1 MDEMKIGSKFM
12 KTLVAKLV
20 KRTVKKKTGYDVD
33 IQLNEFTAAVTDGTA
48 RVHLSVDWFIVA
60 KGSWRHG
67 LLAFTYAKFASYIME
82 RQ

>member
-1 MDEMKIGSKFM
+1 MKFM

-48 RVHLSVDWFIVA
+48 RVHLSVDAELNKDELTKILSA
-60 KGSWRHG
+60 IG
-67 LLAFTYAKFASYIME
+67 L
-82 RQ
+82 

>member
-1 MDEMKIGSKFM
+1 MKIGSKFM

-48 RVHLSVDWFIVA
+48 RVHLSVDAELNKDELTKILSA
-60 KGSWRHG
+60 IG
-67 LLAFTYAKFASYIME
+67 L
-82 RQ
+82 

>member
-33 IQLNEFTAAVTDGTA
+33 IQLNEFTA
-48 RVHLSVDWFIVA
+48 
-60 KGSWRHG
+60 
-67 LLAFTYAKFASYIME
+67 SYPI
-82 RQ
+82 

>member
-33 IQLNEFTAAVTDGTA
+33 IQLNEFTASVTDGTA
-48 RVHLSVDWFIVA
+48 RVHLSVDAELNKDELTKILSA
-60 KGSWRHG
+60 IG
-67 LLAFTYAKFASYIME
+67 L
-82 RQ
+82 